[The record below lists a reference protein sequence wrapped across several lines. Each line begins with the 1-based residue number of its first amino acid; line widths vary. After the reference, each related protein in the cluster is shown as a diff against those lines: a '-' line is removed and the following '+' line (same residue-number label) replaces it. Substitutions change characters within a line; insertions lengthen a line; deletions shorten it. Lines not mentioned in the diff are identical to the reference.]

1 MTSPTNPIDR
11 GSVYVAVG
19 FLSGIGILISTT
31 MPMVIGGLIEGL
43 NFSETQAGDL
53 VAIFSLTFTAIAVA
67 SLLFIRRVNWKLTAL
82 AMSVI
87 CAISLFAVTLSSHYQ
102 TLISVFGIMGLGMG
116 GLYALGMTI
125 LGDSSNPDK
134 AFGLK
139 LGYESM
145 PAIIALFAFPVLVI
159 PEYGLKGMMYAMAA
173 MAVIVAPLS
182 FLVPSRGVKGGGA
195 AASDL
200 SDVSEIAAKRSKTPL
215 GLSITTLVASIIFF
229 SGVIATWAFLEVI
242 GGTKGLPADKVG
254 IILALGMVSA
264 TIGAFVAAALGN
276 KKGRNFPMI
285 AIIILN
291 VLSSVLIWQSASLF
305 AFALGAISFTF
316 CINYAL
322 AYFFGLSAEID
333 FSGRFVA
340 LSTTT
345 LSLGGVIGP
354 AIAGRLIE
362 GYGVGAVLGFSAF
375 CTVLSLIL
383 YMVVVRRSQQL
394 V

>member
-1 MTSPTNPIDR
+1 MTTPTNPIDR

-67 SLLFIRRVNWKLTAL
+67 SLLFIRRVNWKFTAL
-82 AMSVI
+82 TMSAI
-87 CAISLFAVTLSSHYQ
+87 CALALFAVTLSSHYQ
-102 TLISVFGIMGLGMG
+102 TLISVFGVMGLGMG
-116 GLYALGMTI
+116 GLYALGMTV

-145 PAIIALFAFPVLVI
+145 PAIIALFAFPVLII

-195 AASDL
+195 SESNLA
-200 SDVSEIAAKRSKTPL
+200 DVSEIAAKRSKTPL

-242 GGTKGLPADKVG
+242 GGIKGLPADKVG

-291 VLSSVLIWQSASLF
+291 VLSSVLIWQSTSLF

-362 GYGVGAVLGFSAF
+362 GSGIGAVLGFSAF

-383 YMVVVRRSQQL
+383 YMVVVRRSQQF

>member
-1 MTSPTNPIDR
+1 MTTPKNPIDR

-67 SLLFIRRVNWKLTAL
+67 SLLFIRRVNWKFTAL
-82 AMSVI
+82 TMSAI
-87 CAISLFAVTLSSHYQ
+87 CALALFAVTLSSHYQ
-102 TLISVFGIMGLGMG
+102 TLISVFGVMGLGMG
-116 GLYALGMTI
+116 GLYALGMTV

-145 PAIIALFAFPVLVI
+145 PAIIALFAFPVLII

-182 FLVPSRGVKGGGA
+182 FLVPSRGVKGIGA

-242 GGTKGLPADKVG
+242 GGAKGLPADKVG

-291 VLSSVLIWQSASLF
+291 VLSSVLIWQSTSLF

-362 GYGVGAVLGFSAF
+362 GSGIGAVLGFSAF

-383 YMVVVRRSQQL
+383 YMVVVRRSQQF

>member
-1 MTSPTNPIDR
+1 MTTPTNPIDR

-67 SLLFIRRVNWKLTAL
+67 SLLFIRRVNWKFTAL
-82 AMSVI
+82 TMSAI
-87 CAISLFAVTLSSHYQ
+87 CALALFAVTLSSHYQ
-102 TLISVFGIMGLGMG
+102 TLISVFGVMGLGMG
-116 GLYALGMTI
+116 GLYALGMTV

-145 PAIIALFAFPVLVI
+145 PAIIALFAFPVLII

-182 FLVPSRGVKGGGA
+182 FLVPSRGVKGIGA

-242 GGTKGLPADKVG
+242 GGAKGLPADKVG

-291 VLSSVLIWQSASLF
+291 VLSSVLILQSTSLF

>member
-1 MTSPTNPIDR
+1 MTTPTNPIDR

-82 AMSVI
+82 AMSAI

-145 PAIIALFAFPVLVI
+145 PAIIALFVFPVLVI

-195 AASDL
+195 SESNLA
-200 SDVSEIAAKRSKTPL
+200 DVSEIAAKRSKTPL
-215 GLSITTLVASIIFF
+215 GLSITTLAVSY
-229 SGVIATWAFLEVI
+229 THL
-242 GGTKGLPADKVG
+242 TLP
-254 IILALGMVSA
+254 
-264 TIGAFVAAALGN
+264 
-276 KKGRNFPMI
+276 
-285 AIIILN
+285 
-291 VLSSVLIWQSASLF
+291 
-305 AFALGAISFTF
+305 
-316 CINYAL
+316 
-322 AYFFGLSAEID
+322 
-333 FSGRFVA
+333 
-340 LSTTT
+340 TTPY
-345 LSLGGVIGP
+345 V
-354 AIAGRLIE
+354 
-362 GYGVGAVLGFSAF
+362 
-375 CTVLSLIL
+375 
-383 YMVVVRRSQQL
+383 
-394 V
+394 

>member
-1 MTSPTNPIDR
+1 MSNDRNPIDR
-11 GSVYVAVG
+11 MSVYVAVG

-31 MPMVIGGLIEGL
+31 MPMVIGSLIESL
-43 NFSETQAGDL
+43 SFSESQAGDL

-67 SLLFIRRVNWKLTAL
+67 SLLFIRRVNWKVTAL
-82 AMSVI
+82 VMSAI
-87 CAISLFAVTLSSHYQ
+87 CAMSLFAVTLTPQYQ
-102 TLISVFGIMGLGMG
+102 TLILVFGIMGLGMG

-145 PAIIALFAFPVLVI
+145 PAIIALFALPVLVI

-182 FLVPSRGVKGGGA
+182 FLIPSTGVKGSQAGLSNTSDMA
-195 AASDL
+195 LQPNKTSAS
-200 SDVSEIAAKRSKTPL
+200 SL
-215 GLSITTLVASIIFF
+215 GLSIITLLASIIFF

-242 GGTKGLPADKVG
+242 GGVKSLAVEKVG
-254 IILALGMVSA
+254 VVLALGMVSA

-276 KKGRNFPMI
+276 KMGRYNPMI
-285 AIIILN
+285 AIIVLN
-291 VLSSVLIWQSASLF
+291 ALSLVLIWQSATIF
-305 AFALGAISFTF
+305 TFALGAILFTF
-316 CINYAL
+316 CINYGL

-333 FSGRFVA
+333 ISGRFVA
-340 LSTTT
+340 LSATT

-362 GYGVGAVLGFSAF
+362 GSGFGAVLSFSAL
-375 CTVLSLIL
+375 CAVLSLTL
-383 YMVVVRRSQQL
+383 YMVVVHLSRYK